1 MSDSD
6 PSSTYFHLDCLQ
18 QSINKRR
25 RRRTTTTTTTNS
37 TMKFS
42 TITVS
47 TATAAIAFFGA
58 PVSVSARKKH
68 SKSGCSSSSSLEP
81 YCYSPPADFEGIYIP
96 CFATVIRDS
105 ASKSGD
111 GTYHLC
117 EGDLI
122 HLSSQNFTKTDDF
135 GAYVS
140 TSVGVLEDPPVI
152 DLGSFQGIANGNTL
166 SMAAFGDGLYL
177 FLTGA
182 EPENVT
188 QDLIPNNSPDRK
200 ICTMYAGN
208 VMECTYFFTEY
219 CSGVTEGGENPC
231 DEGQQW
237 LNTYAVEAISVLDG
251 ETCPDAPK
259 TFCET
264 KKPGPPTRRGLQDEG
279 ESSKKT
285 PCPFLAGKMD
295 D

>member
-1 MSDSD
+1 
-6 PSSTYFHLDCLQ
+6 
-18 QSINKRR
+18 
-25 RRRTTTTTTTNS
+25 
-37 TMKFS
+37 
-42 TITVS
+42 
-47 TATAAIAFFGA
+47 
-58 PVSVSARKKH
+58 
-68 SKSGCSSSSSLEP
+68 
-81 YCYSPPADFEGIYIP
+81 
-96 CFATVIRDS
+96 
-105 ASKSGD
+105 
-111 GTYHLC
+111 LC

-152 DLGSFQGIANGNTL
+152 DLGSFQGIPNGNTL

-177 FLTGA
+177 PPIKNGPGGG
-182 EPENVT
+182 PENRT

-264 KKPGPPTRRGLQDEG
+264 NKIFTGAVGPPTRRGLQDEG